1 MDAYL
6 AGYGSTDSETDDDS
20 ATNKNL
26 AVVGPA
32 ARTAVAQPIRSY
44 PLFSPMNHPGKRA
57 SGSFAKR
64 AASPRAPLPSLAD
77 AAAAVERRLG
87 LAGDV
92 EDAGAVG
99 PGGAAGRGRSARQ
112 GDGKGEGGQGG
123 DGERGQRSHEA

>member
-26 AVVGPA
+26 AFVGPA
-32 ARTAVAQPIRSY
+32 ARTAPAAAQLMKSY

-57 SGSFAKR
+57 SGSFAQR

-77 AAAAVERRLG
+77 AAAAVERRLSLELPAKQK
-87 LAGDV
+87 LASRPPPTMTTTTTTTV
-92 EDAGAVG
+92 CPRWLAS
-99 PGGAAGRGRSARQ
+99 SALALR
-112 GDGKGEGGQGG
+112 
-123 DGERGQRSHEA
+123 R